1 MAEVIWTQAIQVGDL
16 APGFGL
22 FQSSSL
28 WLFREYTNKL
38 KITPIFLSLRLSVT
52 LTFKEIR
59 KNMSLDMCMILKD
72 T

>member
-28 WLFREYTNKL
+28 WLFREYTSKL
-38 KITPIFLSLRLSVT
+38 KISLIESLHLSVT
-52 LTFKEIR
+52 LIFKEIR
-59 KNMSLDMCMILKD
+59 KNMFLDMCMILKD
-72 T
+72 I